1 VGDAPSTAGQG
12 VQLAPHELTLVSERQ
27 RPLQLWEPLGQFPMH
42 AWPSGMQALAHG
54 FLPAPQLAPHAVPS
68 QVAVPPAGAAHAVH
82 DEPQLAV
89 DVFETHMPLQA

>member
-1 VGDAPSTAGQG
+1 
-12 VQLAPHELTLVSERQ
+12 
-27 RPLQLWEPLGQFPMH
+27 
-42 AWPSGMQALAHG
+42 MQALAHG